1 MISISAEDNASTV
14 IQKVQTQLQG
24 LPASVSIKIGA
35 SDQATEKFE
44 RLRELVAGFKG
55 FTIMLSAEDQ
65 ISPAVQKIQRY
76 MENALQNG
84 YSVTIRVIDHVMKT
98 VGRISAGIDALTGK
112 DNKLE
117 LAINDKVS
125 GQLDSLQKRID
136 SMGSSGSPDKAASS
150 ARGNAGDIASMFD
163 PETILT
169 ALDKFAASFME
180 KVDEIATKFSPE
192 TI

>member
-65 ISPAVQKIQRY
+65 ISPAVQK
-76 MENALQNG
+76 
-84 YSVTIRVIDHVMKT
+84 YSVIWKMHFKMAT
-98 VGRISAGIDALTGK
+98 L
-112 DNKLE
+112 
-117 LAINDKVS
+117 
-125 GQLDSLQKRID
+125 LQY
-136 SMGSSGSPDKAASS
+136 A
-150 ARGNAGDIASMFD
+150 
-163 PETILT
+163 
-169 ALDKFAASFME
+169 
-180 KVDEIATKFSPE
+180 
-192 TI
+192 